1 MKKLITLI
9 GSIIIS
15 FTISTAINAKEL
27 SGKMPD
33 FTLAQA
39 QGPNIR
45 LDELKGQ
52 IVMMNFWATW
62 CGPCRQEM
70 PELEALYK
78 RYNKAGFTI
87 LGINIENSSKTA
99 KLKEIENFVAE
110 KNLSFPIL
118 YDYKKVVTTTLE
130 KQFLNKNMAMPTTVF
145 LDRSGN
151 ARFLH
156 EGYKPGDEK
165 KYKKII
171 KVLLR
176 E

>member
-1 MKKLITLI
+1 MKTLTTII
-9 GSIIIS
+9 GSLLIS
-15 FTISTAINAKEL
+15 LSISTVAQAKEL
-27 SGKMPD
+27 TGKMPD

-39 QGPNIR
+39 EGPNIR

-52 IVMMNFWATW
+52 VVMMNFWATW

-87 LGINIENSSKTA
+87 LGINIENSNNAVKR
-99 KLKEIENFVAE
+99 KEIEDFITE
-110 KNLSFPIL
+110 KTLSFPIL
-118 YDYKKVVTTTLE
+118 YDYQKVVTTTIE
-130 KQFLNKNMAMPTTVF
+130 KKFLKKKMGLPTTVF

-151 ARFLH
+151 ARFYH
-156 EGYKPGDEK
+156 EAYKPGDEK
-165 KYKKII
+165 TYKKII